1 MSTTYPIIETQ
12 LRLIRAL
19 QKGYI
24 EALEAGDWQAANY
37 RCLHLHKLCEGLH
50 HLSQLLDRETSIPEA
65 MPPKAMPKSMNN
77 SWVSSIRATA
87 PLNSLAPA
95 SDSTEKPAVSAPLP
109 PEPTRYEWGIGFQG
123 IEPPP
128 IEEVW

>member
-1 MSTTYPIIETQ
+1 MATAYPIIETQ

-50 HLSQLLDRETSIPEA
+50 HLSQLLDRESTIQNPV
-65 MPPKAMPKSMNN
+65 PPKSFNN
-77 SWVSSIRATA
+77 SWVSAIHTNMPA
-87 PLNSLAPA
+87 NSLNHSPEAT
-95 SDSTEKPAVSAPLP
+95 DKPVVSPPIP
-109 PEPTRYEWGIGFQG
+109 PEPARYEWGIGFQG
-123 IEPPP
+123 VEPPP
-128 IEEVW
+128 LEEGW